1 MKAIINAKIITSKR
15 VLEGYSLLFD
25 RKIVKISKE
34 TPKNIKIIDAKGL
47 YLSAGFIDLHIHGS
61 NGADIMDSTKE
72 ALDIISKS
80 LIKSGVTSFLATTMT
95 SSKENIKKALENI
108 KLNSKN
114 INGAKILGIHLE
126 GPFINPKKS
135 GAQNPEYIQKPNINL
150 IRDYLDIIKIIT
162 IAPEVEGAEELIKKV
177 KRDYP
182 NLIFSIGHTD
192 STYKEAKDSF
202 NWGVTHAT
210 HLFNAMGKM
219 HHREPSS
226 TEAILDDKR
235 VSCEL
240 IADNIHLHPI
250 YYSLAYK
257 LKRDKLILI
266 TDAIRA
272 TCLRSGVY
280 ELGGQRVFVDNK
292 KATLENGVL
301 AGSILKLNEA
311 LKNFYKSV
319 DITLPNLINLVTLNP
334 AKILNLK
341 LGKIEKDYP
350 ADIVLFDKDF
360 NIKASFIE
368 GEERLNSLS

>member
-1 MKAIINAKIITSKR
+1 MKAMINAKIVTSKR

-34 TPKNIKIIDAKGL
+34 IPKNIKIIDAKGL
-47 YLSAGFIDLHIHGS
+47 YLSSGFIDLHIHGS

-72 ALDIISKS
+72 SLEIISKS

-108 KLNSKN
+108 KLNSKD
-114 INGAKILGIHLE
+114 INGAKILGVHLE
-126 GPFINPKKS
+126 GPFINSKKS
-135 GAQNPEYIQKPNINL
+135 GAQNPKYIQKPNINL
-150 IRDYLDIIKIIT
+150 IKDYLDIIKIIT
-162 IAPEVEGAEELIKKV
+162 IAPEIKGAKELIKEV

-182 NLIFSIGHTD
+182 NLIFSIGHTIAD
-192 STYKEAKDSF
+192 YKEAKESF

-226 TEAILDDKR
+226 TEAILDDSR

-272 TCLRSGVY
+272 TCLKGGVY
-280 ELGGQRVFVDNK
+280 ELAGQRVFVNNK
-292 KATLENGVL
+292 RATLENGVL

-311 LKNFYKSV
+311 LKNFYNSV

-341 LGKIEKDYP
+341 LGKLEKDFP

-360 NIKASFIE
+360 NIKASFID